1 MFLTTTQSHLF
12 IDCVYFQNFS
22 IHVHNFIFCSQHSWY
37 HTLFCSAICPRLG
50 GSGGWIFLCGHIVFN
65 CYRYAVVY

>member
-37 HTLFCSAICPRLG
+37 HTLFCSAICPRPG
-50 GSGGWIFLCGHIVFN
+50 GSGGGGGSFYVGILFLTAMVMP
-65 CYRYAVVY
+65 